1 MIEDEILFYGHPNI
15 KSIHPRTIE
24 ITKAPSLSLKG
35 DCIIGVR
42 ANKACRD
49 LNERLKSKLK
59 RNDCYVKTEL
69 LVHNKVYKMSG
80 IGSSELSFLN
90 KEDIVIRKTSFIC
103 PRTLFI
109 KSSHSSRDLP
119 RDMVRL
125 LREPETKGLLR
136 ICVE

>member
-24 ITKAPSLSLKG
+24 ITKAPYLSLKG

-42 ANKACRD
+42 ANKACGD
-49 LNERLKSKLK
+49 LNDKLKSKLK

-69 LVHNKVYKMSG
+69 LVHNKVYKMNG
-80 IGSSELSFLN
+80 KGSSELSFLN

-109 KSSHSSRDLP
+109 KSSDSSRDLP